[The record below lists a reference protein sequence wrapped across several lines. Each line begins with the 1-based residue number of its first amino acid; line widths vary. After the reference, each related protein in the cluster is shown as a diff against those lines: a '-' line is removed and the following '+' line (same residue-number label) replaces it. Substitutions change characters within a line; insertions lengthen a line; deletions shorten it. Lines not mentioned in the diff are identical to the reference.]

1 MRDGVT
7 IKLDGQSVVVPR
19 GATVAAALLG
29 LGVQAFRTSVS
40 GEPRGP
46 LCAMG
51 ICYECL
57 VTIDGRIQERA
68 CMTLCRDG
76 MEVATRGLG

>member
-1 MRDGVT
+1 MRDRMT
-7 IKLDGQSVVVPR
+7 IRVDGRSVAVAR
-19 GATVAAALLG
+19 GSTVAAALLG
-29 LGVQAFRTSVS
+29 SGVPAFRTSVT

-51 ICYECL
+51 VCFECR
-57 VTIDGRIQERA
+57 VTIDGRPEERA

-76 MEVATRGLG
+76 MEVLTRG